1 MKSLRVKQAEF
12 AVCLALLTLCM
23 FPVQLLGQNSSVDW
37 AVGDLFVGVGNGSY
51 QQWHSGNPTASKPT
65 YSLVNTI
72 NDGSSSLTKGCG
84 FDLGY
89 RFFGTNFDN
98 NFVDRYALANEH
110 PIVEQLSAPNPQSVA
125 LDGVANLYVGN
136 AVGTSSNSVAS
147 GTIALWS
154 KVTNPSDP
162 SFGHYVNTTTFT
174 VPVDGTTTNNTV
186 NGSGWVDVA
195 ATTPIVGVSA
205 ISRAA
210 GTVTVT
216 TLAATNL
223 PSGATVIINGVS
235 DKSFNGTFVV
245 TPTSATTFQYSQP
258 GPDAPSSGGSVLD
271 ETVYYTSQGPTIR
284 SFDIAGLN
292 PPGTVTVSNA
302 TLFALRILPPGNGST
317 GILVAAQGNVLLVN
331 GANVT
336 KFNVFGN
343 DNDLQA
349 LSLDPNSSSRAW
361 AGDASSNDFTLFDF
375 VTGKKIV
382 TFNTGTGTT
391 GLLGGI
397 CTVGSY
403 SGAAFASL
411 PSPGVAT
418 QTFSLSPNSNTLV
431 FTSPF
436 TGAVFTQTFV
446 GLSQNI
452 QATVHDSIVDASNG
466 LSDPTVFS
474 FNPGNP
480 FPGSP
485 LPGNMA
491 CDQTFTNLASLP
503 NKCEIF
509 QVDANPNS
517 GYTTTDIQIS
527 GPGNAQGLLGMNPRF
542 LRNQDE
548 DITTDSDITG
558 TKTKCVFTVNQQTF
572 NSGFD
577 ICGTGFSAPTSG
589 TVFSKKS
596 TATVTFSFKV
606 APANTCPNGAS
617 QSPPACSVTSG
628 APCLTPLLMIVELQ
642 KPVTSNGVTVTPAP
656 VVIPVNVAGNSG
668 GPPTFVLSGNT
679 WQLQVKTNDMR
690 AGFTYVG
697 TMVDLG
703 PGGAGLINQQS
714 SVTIPTIFTSFSF
727 SK

>member
-1 MKSLRVKQAEF
+1 MRHALRTSAGL
-12 AVCLALLTLCM
+12 ATWLALATLCILPLQI
-23 FPVQLLGQNSSVDW
+23 FGQNNSVDW
-37 AVGDLFVGVGNGSY
+37 VVGDLFVGIGNGSY

-72 NDGSSSLTKGCG
+72 NDGSSGLTKGCG

-110 PIVEQLSAPNPQSVA
+110 PIVEQLPVANPQSVA
-125 LDGVANLYVGN
+125 LDGVANLYVGD

-147 GTIALWS
+147 GTITLWS

-162 SFGHYVNTTTFT
+162 HFGHYVNTTTFS
-174 VPVDGTTTNNTV
+174 VPVDGTKTNNTV
-186 NGSGWVDVA
+186 NGPGWVDVA
-195 ATTPIVGVSA
+195 AATTIDTVNT

-210 GTVTVT
+210 GIVTVT
-216 TLAATNL
+216 TSGSANL
-223 PSGATVIINGVS
+223 SSSATVIINGVS
-235 DKSFNGTFVV
+235 DSSFNGTFVV
-245 TPTSATTFQYSQP
+245 TPISATTFQYQQT
-258 GPDAPSSGGSVLD
+258 GPDASSSGGSVLD

-292 PPGTVTVSNA
+292 PPGTTTVSNT
-302 TLFALRILPPGNGST
+302 TLFALRILPPGDGSK

-336 KFNVFGN
+336 KFNLFGN
-343 DNDLQA
+343 DNDLEA

-361 AGDASSNDFTLFDF
+361 VGDANSNDFTLFDF
-375 VTGKKIV
+375 VAGKKIV
-382 TFNTGTGTT
+382 TFNTGTGTA
-391 GLLGGI
+391 GPLGGI
-397 CTVGSY
+397 CTEGSY
-403 SGAAFASL
+403 SGAALASL
-411 PSPGVAT
+411 PTPGVAT
-418 QTFSLSPNSNTLV
+418 QTFSLSSNSNTLV

-452 QATVHDSIVDASNG
+452 QATVHDSIVDAANG
-466 LSDPTVFS
+466 LSDLTVFS

-480 FPGSP
+480 FPGSA
-485 LPGNMA
+485 LPGNLA
-491 CDQTFTNLASLP
+491 CDQTFTSLAGFS

-548 DITTDSDITG
+548 DITTDSDISG

-577 ICGTGFSAPTSG
+577 ICGGGFSSPTTG

-606 APANTCPNGAS
+606 APAGTCPNGAS
-617 QSPPACSVTSG
+617 QSPPACSSTSG
-628 APCLTPLLMIVELQ
+628 TPCLTPLLMIVELQ

-703 PGGAGLINQQS
+703 PGGAGLVNEQP
-714 SVTIPTIFTSFSF
+714 SVTIPTIFTTFSF